1 MGASFSY
8 LSADPRRQDHNNNAI
23 VLSSPPNGK
32 EHETTLLEV
41 LLLFGDVGGLDK
53 RTKAALR
60 LCNHQ
65 IKKVID
71 ATVISSKVKPSD
83 LDLICGSDWKLQ
95 VLTIYGSWIRDPL
108 RVLPNALFKKFSLLE
123 TLQIQGCIQLEALP
137 ENIGELI
144 FLKDVKIHENMF
156 TTVPPSLGQ
165 LTSLTSLEL
174 YSCRALTLEGLAPL
188 KQLHQLQR
196 LKLGGALF
204 KRDDFSM
211 EWICKNV
218 TTGLLDLSFRDAG
231 SLPSTI
237 SNFKHLTSLIVEN
250 THIPELPDSI
260 GLLSSLQKLVVSN
273 RPELILRG
281 LPESVSKLTA
291 LKSLSLN
298 VHLDDLALLQHFTG
312 LAHLELIFRDRHYTD
327 SQYLDVIWDLTGL
340 KSLHLEADR
349 SIRQIEAVYSLPDDI
364 SSLINLESLYIQ
376 KLRNLHE
383 LPESIGTLSCL
394 TELVLW
400 SLPDLERLPY
410 SIGSLKRLKILNIG
424 FCENLR
430 RLPPSIGDL
439 DSLEELQLVLCFKL
453 RKLPDG
459 IGKLDALKVLSI
471 SNCREIPDSFADLV
485 LGKADENWSLEEV
498 VIDCNNLVLSPKMEQ
513 ALDLLKSRRVLVGG

>member
-1 MGASFSY
+1 
-8 LSADPRRQDHNNNAI
+8 
-23 VLSSPPNGK
+23 
-32 EHETTLLEV
+32 
-41 LLLFGDVGGLDK
+41 
-53 RTKAALR
+53 
-60 LCNHQ
+60 
-65 IKKVID
+65 
-71 ATVISSKVKPSD
+71 
-83 LDLICGSDWKLQ
+83 
-95 VLTIYGSWIRDPL
+95 
-108 RVLPNALFKKFSLLE
+108 
-123 TLQIQGCIQLEALP
+123 
-137 ENIGELI
+137 
-144 FLKDVKIHENMF
+144 
-156 TTVPPSLGQ
+156 
-165 LTSLTSLEL
+165 
-174 YSCRALTLEGLAPL
+174 
-188 KQLHQLQR
+188 
-196 LKLGGALF
+196 
-204 KRDDFSM
+204 
-211 EWICKNV
+211 
-218 TTGLLDLSFRDAG
+218 
-231 SLPSTI
+231 
-237 SNFKHLTSLIVEN
+237 LTSLIVEN